1 MSEEFKAIVDSSF
14 DKGTPFWL
22 HTSDYIFGMIPSDND
37 RWIEVS
43 YTFEEPDEPFYKTER
58 NADLS
63 FQFLLEEVEKGV
75 SFYVGDLKV
84 PLLKEFALTL
94 EGKSGGEKM
103 NSIIAELIQNSDT
116 YSPNFPIIK
125 NKDQLKIF
133 GSSLIDYLL

>member
-1 MSEEFKAIVDSSF
+1 MSEEFKAIVDSSY

-22 HTSDYIFGMIPSDND
+22 YTNDYIFGMIPTDND

-75 SFYVGDLKV
+75 SFYVEDLKV
-84 PLLKEFALTL
+84 PLLKEFTITL
-94 EGKSGGEKM
+94 EGKSGIDKM
-103 NSIIAELIQNSDT
+103 NAIISELIGNSAE
-116 YSPNFPIIK
+116 YSANFPIIK
-125 NKDQLKIF
+125 SKDQLNMLKEKV
-133 GSSLIDYLL
+133 

>member
-1 MSEEFKAIVDSSF
+1 MSEEFKAIVDSSY

-22 HTSDYIFGMIPSDND
+22 YTSDYIFGMIPTDND

-75 SFYVGDLKV
+75 SFYVEDLKV
-84 PLLKEFALTL
+84 PLLKEFTITL
-94 EGKSGGEKM
+94 EGKSGTDKM
-103 NSIIAELIQNSDT
+103 NAIVSELISNSAK
-116 YSPNFPIIK
+116 YSANLPIIK
-125 NKDQLKIF
+125 NKDQLN
-133 GSSLIDYLL
+133 LLKEKV